1 MKGPRETIGPALVC
15 LFAWLAAT
23 AWLRPLMSP
32 DEGLSK
38 AAALLSQVI
47 IKEKPAAAWWV

>member
-1 MKGPRETIGPALVC
+1 MKGPRETIGPSQAGLALAC

-32 DEGLSK
+32 DEGRY
-38 AAALLSQVI
+38 AGV
-47 IKEKPAAAWWV
+47 